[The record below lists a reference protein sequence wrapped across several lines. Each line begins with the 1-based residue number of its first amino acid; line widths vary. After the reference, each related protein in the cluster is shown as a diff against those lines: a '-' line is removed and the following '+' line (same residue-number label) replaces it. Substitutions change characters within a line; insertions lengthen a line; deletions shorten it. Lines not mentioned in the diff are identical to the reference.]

1 MSTKVNTNVEK
12 KPSDMMM
19 QYANTKA
26 QYSDCVVFFR
36 VGDFYEL
43 FNEDALEMSKV
54 LDLTLTG
61 KSCGLDDR
69 APMCGVPVKALDV
82 YIQKAIEKGYK
93 LAICEQL
100 SDPSESK
107 GIVKRDV
114 VRVITPGTIMEESLL
129 DEHKNNF
136 IVSIFA
142 SKNGYAIS
150 WCDITTGEFNVTELS
165 EEDGISKLNDIITMI
180 NPAEIICSADAK
192 VLEEEILMLEHKSLP
207 KFELYS
213 EHAFNLNTCIEVL
226 NKQFNTITLKAFD
239 LEDKPNSIRASGAL
253 IQYLNDTQ
261 KRSLGHIDN
270 LKVVSYSNY
279 MHIDYQS
286 RKNLELVSN
295 ARDGGKFGSLLWY
308 LDKTNTS
315 MGSRLIRK
323 FILEPLQTK
332 KEIEIRQ
339 DGVEEL
345 YKNIVKR
352 EEIVSFLKEIS
363 DIERLCGRISY
374 NSLTPADCI
383 SLKNSLRLLPKLKD
397 VIAEFKSK
405 ALKQIFLNIDEHL
418 DVVNMLDSAIVDIN
432 TPTNTKDGGFIKDGY
447 SKELDELRFIST
459 NSNQIIEQ
467 MAIEEQKETG
477 IKNLRIGYNRVFGYY
492 IEVTNSQKNLVPF
505 RYIRK
510 QTLANAERY
519 VTEELTELEQKKVGS
534 DEKAIKLEQHLFAE
548 LRCKLLEHI
557 GKMKET
563 AIYIAYLDA
572 LCSLATVAIKNN
584 LTKPQIVDQDSQ
596 LQIIS
601 GRHPIVEAIGKN
613 GFVPN
618 DTLLDKQNNRTM
630 IITGPNMA
638 GKSTYM
644 RQVAIITLMAHIG
657 SFVPATSAQ
666 IPITDRIFTRIG
678 ATDDLAFGQ
687 STFMVEMTEVAN
699 ILRHATSNSLIL
711 LDEIGRGTSTFDGLS
726 IAWAVMEYISQH
738 LVGKTLFSTH
748 YHELTELE
756 GNLQGVKNYNISVR
770 EQNGTIVF
778 LRKIMR
784 GGANKSFGIE
794 VASLAGL
801 PQDVI
806 SRAKEILHS
815 LELADVNNKVALEA
829 EKQGES
835 IVLKRQEKEVIGI
848 LKDTKIENLTPF
860 EAISLVHDLKEKLK
874 EE

>member
-1 MSTKVNTNVEK
+1 MSIKVNTNTEK

-19 QYANTKA
+19 QYNYTKE
-26 QYSDCVVFFR
+26 QYKDCVVFFR

-43 FNEDALEMSKV
+43 FNEDAIHMSKV

-61 KSCGLDDR
+61 KDCGMEER

-82 YIQKAIEKGYK
+82 YIQKALEKGYK

-100 SDPSESK
+100 SDPKESK

-136 IVSIFA
+136 IMSIFA
-142 SKNGYAIS
+142 SKNGNAIS
-150 WCDITTGEFNVTELS
+150 WCDISTGEFNVTELS
-165 EEDGISKLNDIITMI
+165 QTDGIGKLNDIITMI
-180 NPAEIICSADAK
+180 NPAEIICNAEAK
-192 VLEEEILMLEHKSLP
+192 GLETEILMLEHKTIPEFNAYKEQAYNLQNAIDILNRQFKTMSL
-207 KFELYS
+207 KS
-213 EHAFNLNTCIEVL
+213 
-226 NKQFNTITLKAFD
+226 FD
-239 LEDKPNSIRASGAL
+239 LEDKPSAIKASGAL
-253 IQYLNDTQ
+253 LEYLNETQ
-261 KRSLGHIDN
+261 KRSLSHIDN
-270 LKVVSYSNY
+270 LIVVRYSNY

-295 ARDGGKFGSLLWY
+295 ARDGGKFGTLLWY

-315 MGSRLIRK
+315 MGSRLLRK
-323 FILEPLQTK
+323 FIVEPLQSK
-332 KEIEIRQ
+332 SEIEIRQ
-339 DGVEEL
+339 NGVEEL
-345 YKNIVKR
+345 FKNIVKR
-352 EEIVSFLKEIS
+352 EEIISYLKEIS
-363 DIERLCGRISY
+363 DIERLCGRVSY
-374 NSLTPADCI
+374 NSLTPADCV
-383 SLKNSLRLLPKLKD
+383 SLKNSLRLLPRLKE
-397 VIAEFKSK
+397 IISQFKSK
-405 ALKQIFLNIDEHL
+405 ALKSVYSNINEHL
-418 DVVNMLDSAIVDIN
+418 EVVDLLDRAIVDKS

-459 NSNQIIEQ
+459 NSNDIIEK
-467 MAIEEQKETG
+467 MAIEEQKATG

-534 DEKAIKLEQHLFAE
+534 DEKAVKLEQQLFAE
-548 LRCKLLEHI
+548 LRLKLLDYLGAI
-557 GKMKET
+557 KET
-563 AIYIAYLDA
+563 AMYVAYLDA
-572 LCSLATVAIKNN
+572 LCSLATVAVKNN
-584 LTKPQIVDQDSQ
+584 LVKPDIVDKDSP
-596 LQIIS
+596 LQIIA
-601 GRHPIVEAIGKN
+601 GRHPIVEAISKS

-618 DTLLDKQNNRTM
+618 DTLLDKENNRTM

-644 RQVAIITLMAHIG
+644 RQVAIIVLMAHIG
-657 SFVPATSAQ
+657 SFVPAYNAQ

-699 ILRHATSNSLIL
+699 ILRYATSNSLVL

-756 GNLQGVKNYNISVR
+756 GNLPGVKNYNISVK
-770 EQNGTIVF
+770 ELNGSIVF

-801 PQDVI
+801 PKDVVV
-806 SRAKEILHS
+806 RAKEILHS
-815 LELADVNNKVALEA
+815 LELADINNKVAEEA
-829 EKQGES
+829 DKQSENL
-835 IVLKRQEKEVIGI
+835 VLKRKEREVVNI
-848 LKDTKIENLTPF
+848 LNDTKIETLTPF
-860 EAISLVHDLKEKLK
+860 EAISLIHDLKEKLK